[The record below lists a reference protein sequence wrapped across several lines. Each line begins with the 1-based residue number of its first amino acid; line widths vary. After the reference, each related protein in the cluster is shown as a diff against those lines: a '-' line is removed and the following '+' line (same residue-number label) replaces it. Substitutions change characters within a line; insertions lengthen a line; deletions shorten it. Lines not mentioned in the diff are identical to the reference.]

1 MYLRLLEEAVLEK
14 KGEAPVEEKSCS
26 ADLNISANIPENYV
40 SSGEQRMDLYRRI
53 ASIRQ
58 EIDADDVLDE
68 LIDRYGEPPKPVVAL
83 VNIALLRSQAAALG
97 IQDISQKGKNI
108 LFTLRSIDFGAV
120 SGICADPV
128 LKKRVLFS
136 AGDSPK
142 LTISLVSGEDPLK
155 VVRTVCSEICRFP

>member
-1 MYLRLLEEAVLEK
+1 M
-14 KGEAPVEEKSCS
+14 
-26 ADLNISANIPENYV
+26 
-40 SSGEQRMDLYRRI
+40 
-53 ASIRQ
+53 
-58 EIDADDVLDE
+58 
-68 LIDRYGEPPKPVVAL
+68 
-83 VNIALLRSQAAALG
+83 NIALLRSQAAALG

-142 LTISLVSGEDPLK
+142 LTLSLVSGEDPLK
-155 VVRTVCSEICRFP
+155 VSEQFVRKYADFHKVQPENDKISG

>member
-1 MYLRLLEEAVLEK
+1 M
-14 KGEAPVEEKSCS
+14 EEKSCS

-53 ASIRQ
+53 ASMRQ
-58 EIDADDVLDE
+58 EMDADDVLDE
-68 LIDRYGEPPKPVVAL
+68 LIDRYGEPPKPVIAL

-142 LTISLVSGEDPLK
+142 LTLSLVSGEDPLK
-155 VVRTVCSEICRFP
+155 VSEQFVRKYADFHKVQPENDKISG